1 MEFREFT
8 EYEDPLSQNYDIWS
22 GLHAGG
28 NNNPNSE
35 ENVALEEEPFEGDI
49 EEQSDE
55 DWFEEDLVTT
65 LEEEPF
71 IEIPEESEEESFE
84 HTSGGSHRK

>member
-8 EYEDPLSQNYDIWS
+8 EYKDPLSQDYDIWS

-28 NNNPNSE
+28 NNDPNSGE
-35 ENVALEEEPFEGDI
+35 TIV
-49 EEQSDE
+49 
-55 DWFEEDLVTT
+55 FEEDSITT

-71 IEIPEESEEESFE
+71 IEIPEESDEESFE
-84 HTSGGSHRK
+84 HTSGGSHCK